1 MEYREFAAPPHL
13 GRLIHAVWFLRIPAG
28 AGAPQPVVP
37 DGRIE
42 LVAHLGDPFSRLGAD
57 GRAERQQDF
66 LVSGQLT
73 RPVTLLPAGD
83 ADVVGI
89 RLEPR
94 GAHLLLGLPLDE
106 ITDQV
111 ISLREVDPRLRAAL
125 LPSVAYRGSMG
136 ERARAIFD
144 ALARRLAG
152 APQSGIERVLAA
164 IEHDTSA
171 GLRALARHAGTPERT
186 LQRRFRAE
194 VGLGPKGY
202 QRVVRFRRAFALV
215 SAAPESGLAAAAHRA
230 GYYDQA
236 HLNRDF
242 RRFAGAPPRSFFRSS
257 PSLAR
262 AFASGEG
269 EPTSTSR

>member
-1 MEYREFAAPPHL
+1 MEYREFAAPPQL
-13 GRLIHAVWFLRIPAG
+13 DRLVHAVWFLRGSAG

-42 LVAHLGDPFSRLGAD
+42 LVAHFGEPFSRLGAD

-106 ITDQV
+106 ITDQIV
-111 ISLREVDPRLRAAL
+111 PLRDVDAGLRAAL
-125 LPSVAYRGSMG
+125 LPSVACRGSMG

-144 ALARRLAG
+144 ALARRLAC
-152 APQSGIERVLAA
+152 APQSGIERALAA
-164 IEHDTSA
+164 IEQDTSA
-171 GLRALARHAGTPERT
+171 GLRALGRHVGMAERT

-215 SAAPESGLAAAAHRA
+215 SAAPESGLAAAAHQT

-242 RRFAGAPPRSFFRSS
+242 RRFAGAAPRGFFRSG
-257 PSLAR
+257 PVLAQ

-269 EPTSTSR
+269 R

>member
-1 MEYREFAAPPHL
+1 MDYREFAAPPHL
-13 GRLIHAVWFLRIPAG
+13 GRLVHAVWFLRAPAG
-28 AGAPQPVVP
+28 GGAPQPVVP

-42 LVAHLGDPFSRLGAD
+42 LVAHLGEPFSRLGAD

-73 RPVTLLPAGD
+73 RPLTLLPAGD

-111 ISLREVDPRLRAAL
+111 VPLREVDPGLRAAL
-125 LPSVAYRGSMG
+125 LPSVASCGTLG
-136 ERARAIFD
+136 ERACAIFD

-152 APQSGIERVLAA
+152 APANGVARALAVIEQGA
-164 IEHDTSA
+164 SA
-171 GLRALARHAGTPERT
+171 GVRALAREAGLPERS
-186 LQRRFRAE
+186 LQRRFMAE
-194 VGLGPKGY
+194 VGMGPKAY
-202 QRVVRFRRAFALV
+202 QRVVRFRRVFALV
-215 SAAPESGLAAAAHRA
+215 SAAPEGGLAAAAHRA

-242 RRFAGAPPRSFFRSS
+242 RRFAGAPPRAFFRSS
-257 PSLAR
+257 PALAR
-262 AFASGEG
+262 AFASGE
-269 EPTSTSR
+269 RR

>member
-1 MEYREFAAPPHL
+1 MEYREFAAPAPL
-13 GRLIHAVWFLRIPAG
+13 SRLVHAVWFLRGPAG

-42 LVAHLGDPFSRLGAD
+42 LVAHLGEPFSRLGAD
-57 GRAERQQDF
+57 GTAVRQQDF

-73 RPVTLLPAGD
+73 RPLTLLPAGD

-111 ISLREVDPRLRAAL
+111 VALGEVDPRLRAAL
-125 LPSVAYRGSMG
+125 LPAVTARGTTG
-136 ERARAIFD
+136 ERARGIFD
-144 ALARRLAG
+144 ALARRMAS
-152 APQSGIERVLAA
+152 APESGIGPVLAA
-164 IEHDTSA
+164 IEQGA
-171 GLRALARHAGTPERT
+171 AVRVRALAREAGMPERT
-186 LQRRFRAE
+186 LERRFRAE
-194 VGLGPKGY
+194 VGLGPKVY
-202 QRVVRFRRAFALV
+202 QRVLRFRHAFALM
-215 SAAPESGLAAAAHRA
+215 SEGPGDGIAAAAHRA

-242 RRFAGAPPRSFFRSS
+242 RRFAGAPPRAFFRAD
-257 PSLAR
+257 PALAQ
-262 AFASGEG
+262 AFASGERRA
-269 EPTSTSR
+269 ST

>member
-1 MEYREFAAPPHL
+1 MEYREIAAPPPL
-13 GRLIHAVWFLRIPAG
+13 GRLVHAVWFLRGPAG
-28 AGAPQPVVP
+28 AAAPQPVVP
-37 DGRIE
+37 DGRLE
-42 LVAHLGDPFSRLGAD
+42 LVAHLGEPFSRLSAD

-73 RPVTLLPAGD
+73 RPLTLLPAGD
-83 ADVVGI
+83 AHVVGI

-94 GAHLLLGLPLDE
+94 GAHLLLGLALDE

-111 ISLREVDPRLRAAL
+111 VPLREVDPGLRAAL
-125 LPSVAYRGSMG
+125 LPPVAGRGTPG

-152 APQSGIERVLAA
+152 ASASGIDRALAA
-164 IEHDTSA
+164 IERDPSA
-171 GLRALARHAGTPERT
+171 GLRTLGQHAGMAERT
-186 LQRRFRAE
+186 LERRFRAE

-215 SAAPESGLAAAAHRA
+215 SAAPEGGLAAAAHRA

-242 RRFAGAPPRSFFRSS
+242 RRFAGAPPRTFFRSS

>member
-1 MEYREFAAPPHL
+1 MEYREFAAPAPLGHL
-13 GRLIHAVWFLRIPAG
+13 VHAVWFLRGAAG

-42 LVAHLGDPFSRLGAD
+42 LVAHLGEPFSRLGAD
-57 GRAERQQDF
+57 GRAVRQPDF
-66 LVSGQLT
+66 IISGQLT
-73 RPVTLLPAGD
+73 RPLTLLPAGD
-83 ADVVGI
+83 IHVVGI

-111 ISLREVDPRLRAAL
+111 VPLGEVDPRLRAAL
-125 LPSVAYRGSMG
+125 LPSVTVRGALG
-136 ERARAIFD
+136 ERADAIFD

-152 APQSGIERVLAA
+152 ARESGI
-164 IEHDTSA
+164 
-171 GLRALARHAGTPERT
+171 GRALAAMETGAPVRVDALAREAGMPERT

-194 VGLGPKGY
+194 VGLGPKVY
-202 QRVVRFRRAFALV
+202 QRVLRFRRAFALV
-215 SAAPESGLAAAAHRA
+215 SAAPGDGLAAAAHRA

-242 RRFAGAPPRSFFRSS
+242 RRFAGAPPREFFRAD
-257 PSLAR
+257 PALAQ
-262 AFASGEG
+262 AFASGERG
-269 EPTSTSR
+269 HAT